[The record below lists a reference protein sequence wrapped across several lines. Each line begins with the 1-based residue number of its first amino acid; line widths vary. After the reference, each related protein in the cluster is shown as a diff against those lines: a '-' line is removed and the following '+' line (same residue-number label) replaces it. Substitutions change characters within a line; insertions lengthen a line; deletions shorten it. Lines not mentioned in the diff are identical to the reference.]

1 MLKHYFSISLLTF
14 KHISLYF
21 WYYKTYLTKGILMS
35 ILDNVDAA
43 TNLAKN
49 NELQLLVFRISEHTD
64 SAYYAINVFK
74 TREVVESKNHFLT
87 QIPSSHPLLEGTIIL
102 RGLQIPILNLPVWLG
117 TQLSQEDI
125 EKSNILICD
134 FNGVIIGLRIMS
146 AFRVIK
152 KNWNEMHAPDSYRL
166 KEDGVVMND
175 TRLEDGSLCLI
186 LDYEK
191 LLSDV
196 IPQAMVDIEGDTA
209 NLKDIKIPDK
219 LKYGTILIAEDSKT
233 AQRHLIQ
240 IFNNANI
247 NMEIFNNGQK
257 LVDYVFS
264 LGEKANDIPAI
275 ITDIEMPEMS
285 GFTVIKTL
293 RTNINT
299 KDIPIIVNSSMTGT
313 NNKREAEVLGAD
325 AFIDKTKSHNII
337 PLIISVMK

>member
-1 MLKHYFSISLLTF
+1 MI
-14 KHISLYF
+14 
-21 WYYKTYLTKGILMS
+21 TYIIKGYLMS
-35 ILDNVDAA
+35 VLDNVDAA

-49 NELQLLVFRISEHTD
+49 NELQLLVFRVNDKAD

-102 RGLQIPILNLPVWLG
+102 RGLQIPILDLPAWLG
-117 TQLSQEDI
+117 GTLDKEDTL
-125 EKSNILICD
+125 KSNILICD

-191 LLSDV
+191 LLADV
-196 IPQAMVDIEGDTA
+196 IPQAMVDVISDST
-209 NLKDIKIPDK
+209 NLIGMTLPEK
-219 LKYGTILIAEDSKT
+219 LKYGTVLVAEDSRT
-233 AQRHLIQ
+233 AQRALIQ
-240 IFNNANI
+240 IFKNANI
-247 NMEIFNNGQK
+247 NMQLFDNGKK
-257 LVDYVFS
+257 LVDYVAS
-264 LGEKANDIPAI
+264 LGENAHEIPVI

-293 RTNINT
+293 KSNPFSR
-299 KDIPIIVNSSMTGT
+299 DIPVIVNSSMTGN
-313 NNKREAEVLGAD
+313 NNKREAEMLGANG
-325 AFIDKTKSHNII
+325 FIDKTKSHNII
-337 PLIISVMK
+337 PLIASVMN

>member
-1 MLKHYFSISLLTF
+1 
-14 KHISLYF
+14 
-21 WYYKTYLTKGILMS
+21 MS
-35 ILDNVDAA
+35 VLDNVDAA

-49 NELQLLVFRISEHTD
+49 NELQLLVFRVSDKKD

-74 TREVVESKNHFLT
+74 TREVVESKNHYIT
-87 QIPSSHPLLEGTIIL
+87 QIPSSHPLLNGTIIL
-102 RGLQIPILNLPVWLG
+102 RGLQIPILDLPAWLG
-117 TQLSQEDI
+117 IHLTKEEIQ
-125 EKSNILICD
+125 KSNILICD

-191 LLSDV
+191 LLADV
-196 IPQAMVDIEGDTA
+196 IPQALVDVAKDTA
-209 NLKDIKIPDK
+209 NLSDIVIPDK
-219 LKYGTILIAEDSKT
+219 LKHGTVLIAEDSKT

-240 IFNNANI
+240 IFRNANI
-247 NMEIFNNGQK
+247 DMKLFDNGKK
-257 LVDYVFS
+257 LVDYVEALEENAS
-264 LGEKANDIPAI
+264 DIPVI

-285 GFTVIKTL
+285 GFTVIKILKLNPNT
-293 RTNINT
+293 RNI
-299 KDIPIIVNSSMTGT
+299 PVIVNSSMTGD

-325 AFIDKTKSHNII
+325 GFIDKTKSHNII
-337 PLIISVMK
+337 PLIVSVMQQ